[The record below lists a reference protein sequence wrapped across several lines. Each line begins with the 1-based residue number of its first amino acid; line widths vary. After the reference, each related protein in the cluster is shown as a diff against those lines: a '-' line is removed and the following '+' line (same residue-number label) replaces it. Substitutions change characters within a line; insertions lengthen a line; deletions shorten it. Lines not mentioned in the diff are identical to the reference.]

1 MSHSQ
6 HHIISD
12 VVQDV
17 RNISRDRDEVS
28 VGSVVTNLGQ
38 VSQAGLMLL
47 PALIAAT
54 PLSGIPGLTSV
65 CGLMIAIIAGQMVF
79 GRTKLWLPQWI
90 LRRHVDADNLRDA
103 LDKSDGAIRFLD
115 RHTHRRWYVFVRQP
129 GRTVIKLVC
138 LICGLTMPFLELL
151 PFTGSLMGG
160 VVALLSISLLTKD
173 GLFAI
178 LGLSLLAIAGGV
190 IVYFL

>member
-1 MSHSQ
+1 MSDSQ

-28 VGSVVTNLGQ
+28 VGSVVTNLGH

-90 LRRHVDADNLRDA
+90 LRRHVDADNLREA

-115 RHTHRRWYVFVRQP
+115 RHTHRRWPVFVRQP

-138 LICGLTMPFLELL
+138 LMCGLVMPFLELL